1 MKSVI
6 RAGWLLCV
14 CALAGGP
21 LLAADSSDLQQ
32 QLADVQDRLSTALHS
47 YTLLQDENEKLK
59 DQVQSEAAE
68 KTALQSQLE
77 AARQANE
84 TLRAAA
90 AAAAQ
95 VDSLREQLRQARD
108 QAASLAQQNYA
119 LRAQL
124 TAAQADRK

>member
-1 MKSVI
+1 MKSVF
-6 RAGWLLCV
+6 RAGCLLCL
-14 CALAGGP
+14 CAFAGGP

-32 QLADVQDRLSTALHS
+32 QLADAQDRLSTALHS

-59 DQVQSEAAE
+59 DQVQNETAE
-68 KTALQSQLE
+68 KAALQSQLE

-84 TLRAAA
+84 TLKAAA

-108 QAASLAQQNYA
+108 QVASLAQQNYE

-124 TAAQADRK
+124 TAAQAQRK